1 MENKKYEFK
10 PGDFEL
16 TQADKK
22 IYDAKFDT
30 KATTFAVDALRRF
43 AKNKSSVVAAFLIGT
58 LLFLA
63 LFVPVF
69 SPYDISTVHPAER
82 LLEPKL
88 FEPAQGSWSTF
99 WNGTKLYT
107 GIPYD
112 AANDKPV
119 GDYNPNAIVSL
130 EIYDK
135 EYMNKADANAEGGT
149 FIFAASKTAAKGG
162 TVSYLEVYDPIN
174 FNVDG
179 GYTLSF
185 TLADPASLEAN
196 DDFVFDKLKDLAGTE
211 YRVYIEYGALVNGK
225 RQSDDK
231 HELLLKDC
239 RLRHPDPGY
248 QQGHCRCRSDR
259 TGGRQ
264 GSFRGQV
271 PGNQEGLYRPGIPDP
286 VRF

>member
-30 KATTFAVDALRRF
+30 KATTFAVDAVRRF

-63 LFVPVF
+63 IFVPVF
-69 SPYDISTVHPAER
+69 TPYDISRVHPAER

-88 FEPAQGSWSTF
+88 FEPTKGSWSTF

-112 AANDKPV
+112 ASTDMPI
-119 GDYNPNAIVSL
+119 GDYNPDAIIAL

-135 EYMNKADANAEGGT
+135 EYMNKADPNAEGGV

-162 TVSYLEVYDPIN
+162 TVSYLEVYDPIT
-174 FNVDG
+174 FNADG

-185 TLADPASLEAN
+185 SVADPAALESN
-196 DDFVFDKLKDLAGTE
+196 GDFVFDKLKDLF
-211 YRVYIEYGALVNGK
+211 N
-225 RQSDDK
+225 
-231 HELLLKDC
+231 
-239 RLRHPDPGY
+239 
-248 QQGHCRCRSDR
+248 
-259 TGGRQ
+259 
-264 GSFRGQV
+264 
-271 PGNQEGLYRPGIPDP
+271 
-286 VRF
+286 